1 MAKKSKQKQTE
12 SKSKDTSPTP
22 VTESAEELVIPDNF
36 NDVLYDFISDLITTF
51 PEHQETLSIWHNKEL
66 HEETA
71 KEIFRYMLTV
81 YPERFFDI
89 LYQNE
94 DIFSAESDI
103 NVHFLPNIDFRVLYN
118 SEGLSQNS
126 KNAIWKY
133 LQLIL
138 ISILGSIQDKSK
150 FGDTMNM
157 FEGVD
162 ENVLQE
168 KLAETINSIGDFF
181 SHLGVDSTNSGQ
193 SDEEECPDLF
203 DEAKTKEFLDNM
215 ESKLGEDLPGFKES
229 FEKMKGEMPKAE
241 DIHDHLKGLFE
252 GKIGSLAKELAEE
265 ISSDM
270 ADMFGVNDAHDIK
283 STQDILKKMI
293 KNPKKMMDMMK
304 TISNK
309 LQSKM
314 KSGEISE
321 QDIMKEAGEILGKM
335 KGLGGKDNKEF
346 TEIFKNLTKTMGGGL
361 GKTKMNMGALNQFS
375 KNLATR
381 ERLQTKLEQKRNQKP
396 AELDPDVN
404 LKTTDSLSSSNLVF
418 SVVGDEK
425 QEKSYRRPLSSSDIT
440 DATLSVSSVA
450 AAQSAPVPEKD
461 IDSLVKEIESMKPKK
476 TKSNKK
482 K

>member
-1 MAKKSKQKQTE
+1 MAKKSKQKQNE
-12 SKSKDTSPTP
+12 PKKSNSSPTTP
-22 VTESAEELVIPDNF
+22 PLEELIIPDNF
-36 NDVLYDFISDLITTF
+36 NEVLYDFVSDLIITF
-51 PEHQETLSIWHNKEL
+51 PEYKESLSVWQNKEL
-66 HEETA
+66 DGESL
-71 KEIFRYMLTV
+71 KEIFRYMLSV

-89 LYQNE
+89 LYQND
-94 DIFSAESDI
+94 DIFSVESQT

-118 SEGLSQNS
+118 SEGVSQNS

-162 ENVLQE
+162 ENALQE

-181 SHLGVDSTNSGQ
+181 SNLGEDSTETT
-193 SDEEECPDLF
+193 DENDCPDLF
-203 DEAKTKEFLDNM
+203 DEAKTKEFMDNM
-215 ESKLGEDLPGFKES
+215 ESKLGEELPGFKET

-375 KNLATR
+375 KNLAAK
-381 ERLQTKLEQKRNQKP
+381 ERLQTKLEQKRNQKQTEID
-396 AELDPDVN
+396 ADVK
-404 LKTTDSLSSSNLVF
+404 LKSTDSSTSNLVF

-425 QEKSYRRPLSSSDIT
+425 QEKSYRRPLNMSDIA
-440 DATLSVSSVA
+440 DATLSVNTAQAMAPPQSVC
-450 AAQSAPVPEKD
+450 EKD
-461 IDSLVKEIESMKPKK
+461 IDKWVEEIESSTSKPK
-476 TKSNKK
+476 TKSSKK